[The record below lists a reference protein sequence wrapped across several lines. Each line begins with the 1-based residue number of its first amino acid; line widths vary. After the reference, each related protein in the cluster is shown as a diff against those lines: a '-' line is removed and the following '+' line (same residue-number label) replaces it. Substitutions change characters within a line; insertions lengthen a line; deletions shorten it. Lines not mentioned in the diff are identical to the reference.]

1 MPSDDDL
8 DMSIMMK
15 FNQRPTATL
24 AGRRERETRPL
35 ARIDRQT
42 ISSVSTKSSQLN
54 LKITPELYERVGAL
68 ARNARLSMPRWF
80 ELAVA
85 AYVEKYER

>member
-1 MPSDDDL
+1 
-8 DMSIMMK
+8 MMK
-15 FNQRPTATL
+15 FSQRPTATL

-42 ISSVSTKSSQLN
+42 ISSVSTKSAQLN
-54 LKITPELYERVGAL
+54 LKITPEFYERISAL
-68 ARNARLSMPRWF
+68 ARNARVSMPKWL
-80 ELAVA
+80 ELAAA